1 MWTPAV
7 KPANRRVRLVAAHP
21 GEQREKADAG
31 QMIVIIDC
39 KYMQD
44 DGVTVFPIKIYS
56 QQLDFKY

>member
-1 MWTPAV
+1 
-7 KPANRRVRLVAAHP
+7 
-21 GEQREKADAG
+21 
-31 QMIVIIDC
+31 MIVIIDC